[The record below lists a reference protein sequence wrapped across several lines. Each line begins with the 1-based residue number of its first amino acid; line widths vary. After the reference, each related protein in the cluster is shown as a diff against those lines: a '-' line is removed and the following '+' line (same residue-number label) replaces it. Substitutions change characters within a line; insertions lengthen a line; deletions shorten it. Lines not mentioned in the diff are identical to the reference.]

1 MEPNSMGPPSMWTN
15 PDWWE
20 SLLMVFVASCSVVA
34 WVVKVWIINPADRRA
49 DETKKTLSKIDA
61 DVSQVAEEVKGIRIG
76 MEAINSSVHSAHH
89 RIDEVNHRV
98 TRIEDIFF
106 KNK

>member
-1 MEPNSMGPPSMWTN
+1 MDMNMGAPQLWTN

-20 SLLMVFVASCSVVA
+20 SLLAVFIAACGVIA
-34 WVVKVWIINPADRRA
+34 WVMKVWIINPLRSQAN
-49 DETKKTLSKIDA
+49 ETSKTLSKIDT

-89 RIDEVNHRV
+89 RIDEVTHRV